1 MKFIFNN
8 KRLVESVDMSRIFW
22 HIFIVG
28 VILMAIGIYLGNP
41 FETYQNASTL

>member
-1 MKFIFNN
+1 MKLNFYN
-8 KRLVESVDMSRIFW
+8 KNLLESVDMNSIFW

-28 VILMAIGIYLGNP
+28 VIFMAVGIYLGNP